1 MKNPNPEPSSSG
13 TLELLDLIRPYLEG
27 DVRPEEARLI
37 EARIQGDPE
46 FAKQVEKRRALLDA
60 LGKAYRTRGL
70 SPEFEGKAQKKLAQ
84 TASQPV
90 LTVQTEEFVGAAAG
104 GGEPEGALQRLG
116 AAPWWAISVA
126 FHLLAILLVSLITM
140 TIGEEGKGEAIIVT
154 NLERAPSL
162 DPLKEEK
169 KKPDLR
175 DVLDSKVDVPATD
188 PTSNETSN
196 IVVPPDILAKAEL
209 SDHFETVN
217 PDRPDT
223 HSAFGNPDARMFH
236 SVTGNDEPEG
246 GGGTGGVS
254 LMDDMIGVGGPG
266 SPGTGGGWGGGN
278 GTGTGVG
285 SGSGHGSFG
294 NRNGG
299 GRRLCVMKYGG
310 SKATESSVD
319 AALAWLARHQEK
331 DGFWRT
337 EKYLDNPNYRYGGS
351 KGMSR
356 LYDPGMTGFAALA
369 FLGAGH
375 SLRVGKYKEN
385 VRQAIKWLISQQG
398 ADGDFTSKVKPCPDA
413 VTYYCHCI
421 ATLAC
426 AEALGMN
433 GGKDWGGADAS
444 FGEQTKGLGLKE
456 AVERGVKLILEW
468 QAKNPTGG
476 WTYYAPYVVC
486 DVTVSGWAVMA
497 LKSAKVAGI
506 VIPADSFKKA
516 SDAVAKCTVID
527 KNKGD
532 YGMAHTGYLSS
543 GSHQFNSKGYAIT
556 AAAMVIQE
564 FVGADRQ
571 EAGIDAAAAF
581 VTQPDALPQW
591 IFKPQDPSTDHQNL
605 YFWYYGT
612 LGCFQK
618 GGDTWKLWNEK
629 LKAALVPNLKKG
641 GALDGSPQD
650 VDGSWDPDDVWG
662 AWGGRVYST
671 CLGCLCLEVYYRY
684 LPLYR

>member
-1 MKNPNPEPSSSG
+1 MTNPNSEPSSSG
-13 TLELLDLIRPYLEG
+13 TMDLLDLIRPYLEG

-37 EARIQGDPE
+37 EARIQNDPE

-90 LTVQTEEFVGAAAG
+90 LTVQTEELVGAAA

-126 FHLLAILLVSLITM
+126 FHVLAILLVSLITM
-140 TIGEEGKGEAIIVT
+140 TIGEESRGDAVIVT
-154 NLERAPSL
+154 SLERTPSI
-162 DPLKEEK
+162 DPMKEEK

-175 DVLDSKVDVPATD
+175 DILDSKVDVPATD

-209 SDHFETVN
+209 SDHFETIN

-223 HSAFGNPDARMFH
+223 QSAFGNPEARMFH

-254 LMDDMIGVGGPG
+254 LMDEMIGVGGPG

-278 GTGTGVG
+278 GMGTGIG
-285 SGSGHGSFG
+285 NGAGHGSFG

-331 DGFWRT
+331 DGIWAA
-337 EKYLDNPNYRYGGS
+337 EKYADNVAGARYGGGGVAS
-351 KGMSR
+351 VKSNTVGVSS
-356 LYDPGMTGFAALA
+356 LA
-369 FLGAGH
+369 ILSFLGAGH
-375 SLRVGKYKEN
+375 SLRVGRYKDN
-385 VRQAIKWLISQQG
+385 VQRAIKWLIQHQ
-398 ADGDFTSKVKPCPDA
+398 APDGHFAGRGWTISTA
-413 VTYYCHCI
+413 YCHCI

-433 GGKDWGGADAS
+433 GGRDWGGADAS
-444 FGEQTKGLGLKE
+444 FGEQTKGIGLRE
-456 AVERGVKLILEW
+456 AVDRGIKLILEW

-476 WTYYAPYVVC
+476 WTYYAPYTVC

-516 SDAVAKCTVID
+516 SEAVAKVTVID
-527 KNKGD
+527 KTKGD
-532 YGMAHTGYLSS
+532 YGTASAGYLSPGAHS
-543 GSHQFNSKGYAIT
+543 FNSKGYAIT

-571 EAGIDAAAAF
+571 EAGIDAAAAYI
-581 VTQPDALPQW
+581 TQPDALPSW
-591 IFKPQDPSTDHQNL
+591 TFKPLDPGTDHQNL

-629 LKAALVPNLKKG
+629 LKAALVPNQKKG
-641 GALDGSPQD
+641 GAMDGSPQD
-650 VDGSWDPDDVWG
+650 LDGSWDPDDVWG

-671 CLGCLCLEVYYRY
+671 SLGCLCLEVYYRY